1 MMTFNDIY
9 AVFIHLGQQISM
21 EELKKSFQSLNES
34 VRKCLIGNKV
44 IHVNNA
50 SSFTDDR
57 WKMLSSLIKTWSSVV
72 VLIDHHY
79 YGYIQVHEPVGYR
92 KTTFFKQHCSGN
104 CRPAF
109 ERHFLIHK
117 LKDNEADKGGT
128 EGARISTNTRSSSTT
143 CNSFRHWKHKTVST
157 NFFVCSEI
165 RRCDSSVYNEGELGV
180 TEFKGPRGRLM
191 DVVNAIAET
200 NTVDL
205 LTESVKIRM

>member
-21 EELKKSFQSLNES
+21 EELKKSFQSRNES

-109 ERHFLIHK
+109 GRHFLIHK
-117 LKDNEADKGGT
+117 LKDNEADKRGT
-128 EGARISTNTRSSSTT
+128 EGARISTNTRRSSTT

-165 RRCDSSVYNEGELGV
+165 RRCDSSVYNKGELGV
-180 TEFKGPRGRLM
+180 TEFKGPRGPLM